1 MHPHTTDTFPA
12 PSRPATLVPAPA
24 PDPVPTVDELVT
36 THIPLVGHLVREV
49 LSRVPG
55 HVDRDDLTSA
65 GLAALVQAARGF
77 EPERGVPFAR
87 YASTRVRGALLDE
100 LRGIDWA
107 TRAVRRTARDL
118 DEARAR
124 LSQSLGRVPTDA
136 EVASARGIGVDDV
149 IANREDLARAQVTS
163 LQAADAQGSYA
174 DALVSTTPTP
184 EQALEHAELLAYLG
198 DAVSELPERLRRV
211 VEGYF
216 LAEQPM
222 AELAEELGVTES
234 RISQLRAEAM
244 VLLRDA
250 INSQLDPLLVPAHE
264 RPGGVAARRREAYF
278 AAVAE
283 RHASVSAFR
292 PRVATSA

>member
-1 MHPHTTDTFPA
+1 MSTAVTA
-12 PSRPATLVPAPA
+12 PITAES
-24 PDPVPTVDELVT
+24 VDELVRA
-36 THIPLVGHLVREV
+36 HIPLVGHLVREM

-65 GLAALVQAARGF
+65 GLTALVQAAQGF
-77 EPERGVPFAR
+77 DAERGVPFAR

-107 TRAVRRTARDL
+107 SRSVRRTARTLEDT
-118 DEARAR
+118 RTR
-124 LSQSLGRVPTDA
+124 LTQSLGRTPTDA
-136 EVASARGIGVDDV
+136 ELASAQGISVEDV
-149 IANREDLARAQVTS
+149 VANREDLARAQVLS
-163 LQAADAQGSYA
+163 LEADDATGTSYA
-174 DALVSTTPTP
+174 ATLQTTTPSP
-184 EQALEHAELLAYLG
+184 EQALEHAELLTYLSE
-198 DAVSELPERLRRV
+198 AVAELPERLRRV

-222 AELAEELGVTES
+222 AELAAELGVTES

-250 INSQLDPLLVPAHE
+250 LNSQLDPALVPAHS
-264 RPGGVAARRREAYF
+264 RPDGVAARRREAYF

-283 RHASVSAFR
+283 RHAAAQAFV
-292 PRVATSA
+292 PRIATSA